1 MIVPGITIRRMTASS
16 RNKFTPLTLIG
27 DAATDSTS
35 RVSSDVA
42 GRRTSSVCESDWST
56 LMARAQN
63 GDRDTYRRLL
73 EEVTPYV
80 RSLARKRLQASHDL
94 EDVVQDVLL
103 TVHSIRHTYD
113 PNRPFGPW
121 LVAIANRRI
130 IDRLRRES
138 RLRSLE
144 VVLEVEHE
152 TFPAPQANLYE
163 AALDVRT
170 LNAAVELL
178 PTTQR
183 QAIRLVKLRELSLKE
198 AAIESGLSVASLKVA
213 SHRALKS
220 LRRILKSRD

>member
-1 MIVPGITIRRMTASS
+1 MTASS
-16 RNKFTPLTLIG
+16 RSNFTPVILVG
-27 DAATDSTS
+27 DAATDSAS
-35 RVSSDVA
+35 GVSNDAA
-42 GRRTSSVCESDWST
+42 GSCTSSARESDWAT

-73 EEVTPYV
+73 EEVAPYI
-80 RSLARKRLQASHDL
+80 RSLARRRLQASQDL

-103 TVHSIRHTYD
+103 TIHSIRHTYD

-130 IDRLRRES
+130 IDRFRRES
-138 RLRSLE
+138 RLRSRE

-152 TFPAPQANLYE
+152 TFPSLQANLYE

-178 PTTQR
+178 PAAQR

-220 LRRILKSRD
+220 LRRILRSRD